1 MPDMPRSALDRARAK
16 AYRRIIPVLW
26 ICYVVN
32 FVDRVNV
39 GYVKL
44 TMSKDMPAFNDEV
57 IGFGAGVFFLGYF
70 LLEIPGAL
78 LAERWSARKWLSRI
92 MVSWGILAALT
103 AFVRVPWHFYT
114 VRFLLGLAEAGF
126 FPAIVVYLT
135 HWFPSRDRAR
145 ALAYFFVAI
154 PTAQMLTPGM
164 SSWLL
169 QIGAEGNPRM
179 LGLAG
184 WQWVYIV
191 WGLPAVLLGLLVL
204 FCLTDRP
211 GQARW
216 LDADERAALEEQL
229 KREKE
234 LRHGSRHITV
244 LEALRN
250 RKVLIL
256 SGAYFCTLN
265 FTYGLTFFTPSIL
278 ESWYKLKIADLTWL
292 LILPS
297 LCSFFGYLFV
307 GWNSDRTQERRWHTA
322 VPIYLG
328 AAAMAV
334 AALLDTPPLWV
345 TAGLIIVG
353 AFTST
358 FLPAFWALPNLFLT
372 EAAAAGSIGFINSLG
387 NLGGFLGP
395 SLLGM
400 VKQRTGDFRIGLVI
414 LACLAIFSGT
424 VIVNLG
430 LGKRP
435 AAGSEPAAPDVLDEM
450 LTGPI

>member
-1 MPDMPRSALDRARAK
+1 M
-16 AYRRIIPVLW
+16 I
-26 ICYVVN
+26 
-32 FVDRVNV
+32 
-39 GYVKL
+39 
-44 TMSKDMPAFNDEV
+44 
-57 IGFGAGVFFLGYF
+57 
-70 LLEIPGAL
+70 
-78 LAERWSARKWLSRI
+78 
-92 MVSWGILAALT
+92 SWGILAALT

-169 QIGAEGNPRM
+169 EIGAEGNPRM

-191 WGLPAVLLGLLVL
+191 WGLPAVLLGLIVL
-204 FCLTDRP
+204 FWLTDRP

-229 KREKE
+229 KREKA
-234 LRHGSRHITV
+234 LRQASRHITV

-256 SGAYFCTLN
+256 AGAYFCTLT
-265 FTYGLTFFTPSIL
+265 FTYGLTAFVPSIL
-278 ESWYKLKIADLTWL
+278 ERWYKLKLADLTWL

-297 LCSFFGYLFV
+297 FIAFFGYLFI
-307 GWNSDRTQERRWHTA
+307 GWNSDRTQERRLHTV

-328 AAAMAV
+328 AAAMAL
-334 AALLDTPPLWV
+334 AALLDTPPLRIMV
-345 TAGLIIVG
+345 GLLILGTI
-353 AFTST
+353 TST

-372 EAAAAGSIGFINSLG
+372 ESAAAGSIGFINSLG
-387 NLGGFLGP
+387 NLGGLFGP
-395 SLLGM
+395 ALLGA
-400 VKQRTGDFRIGLVI
+400 VSLHTGDFRIGLVI

-424 VIVNLG
+424 VILNLG